1 MNFPNEIKKLIGSHE
16 IEPVT
21 VGMSAADVWRCGEL
35 YIKRTPFDASPN
47 PKYSPDSVKRGHMDE
62 LKALIWLQG
71 KLKVPELIEH
81 VETPNEGW
89 FVTRFLEGASLI
101 DIEKD
106 ENTVLRVLAEGLEEM
121 AAVDVTD
128 CPLDGFGARS
138 LEVAR
143 ENAMRMTG
151 FPEDKE
157 DWNDFESPIVLWEWL
172 KAHQPKIESPTLIHG
187 DYCLPNVFCKDG
199 HFSGVLDLGWCG
211 VGDKWIDIALAG
223 RSLGYNRIGDQ
234 NLTPKLCKMA
244 GLTPD
249 EDMLR
254 YYILLDELF

>member
-1 MNFPNEIKKLIGSHE
+1 MNFPNRIKNLIGSHE

-21 VGMSAADVWRCGEL
+21 VGMSAADVWRCGKL
-35 YIKRTPFDASPN
+35 YIKRTPFNASPN

-62 LKALIWLQG
+62 LNALKWLQG
-71 KLKVPELIEH
+71 KLKVPELVEH
-81 VETPNEGW
+81 VETGDEGW
-89 FVTRFLEGASLI
+89 FVTKALDGVSLI
-101 DIEKD
+101 EIEQD
-106 ENTVLRVLAEGLEEM
+106 ADTVLRVLAEGIKAM
-121 AAVDVTD
+121 SAVDVTN

-143 ENAMRMTG
+143 ENAERMDG
-151 FPEDKE
+151 FPDNKE
-157 DWNDFESPIVLWEWL
+157 DWNDFQSPMLLWEWL
-172 KAHQPKIESPTLIHG
+172 REHQPVIEKPTLIHG

-223 RSLGYNRIGDQ
+223 RSLGFNRYDDK
-234 NLTPKLCKMA
+234 NLVPKLCKML
-244 GLTPD
+244 GLELD
-249 EDMLR
+249 DDMLR